1 VGLQIPESE
10 RPRERLLSAG
20 VDALSLKELLA
31 IVLGTGTKGKNV
43 LMLAEELLLRFED
56 LKGLLEATVQELAEV
71 KGIGKTKAL
80 LLQAVFGIAK
90 KACKPLLAQKALIRT
105 AKSAFELARSEL
117 GHHKQEV
124 LLVIL
129 RDVKGRLIHHEKV
142 SIGTLSEVLVHPREV
157 FYPAIR
163 HKAHSVILAHNHP
176 SGDPTPS
183 EADLNLTRL
192 LLQSGRVVGIQV
204 SDHLIIGST
213 TFTSLRE
220 RGFLGDSQIY

>member
-1 VGLQIPESE
+1 MVLQIPESE
-10 RPRERLLSAG
+10 RPRERLVHAG

-31 IVLGTGTKGKNV
+31 IVLGTGTKGKDV
-43 LMLAEELLLRFED
+43 LKLAEELVLRFED
-56 LKGLLEATVQELAEV
+56 LKGLLEATVEELAEV

-90 KACKPLLAQKALIRT
+90 QACKPLLSQKALIRN
-105 AKSAFELARSEL
+105 AKTAFELARSEIA
-117 GHHKQEV
+117 HHKQEV

-129 RDVKGRLIHHEKV
+129 RDAKGRLIHHEKV

-183 EADLNLTRL
+183 EADLSLTRL
-192 LLQSGRVVGIQV
+192 LLQSGRVVGIHV
-204 SDHLIIGST
+204 SDHLIVSST
-213 TFTSLRE
+213 AFVSLRE
-220 RGFLGDSQIY
+220 QGFLGDPQKY